1 MKIYL
6 LFCKFFSN
14 SENMLSWFGLSAHT
28 LRVNSSDVWL
38 GACFVCF
45 IYSSSWNLSSVL
57 LSYLSLSCDCQRVLS
72 GKLMVRFC
80 NRRETL
86 LVSHL
91 GILLEFKPMEDK
103 GKIKE
108 FSLYS
113 WNGRHFLD
121 TFSHNPISFRIIRLP
136 RRSGDSTGQINQRLT
151 CPRNLI
157 FTRNCNFSLI
167 TLMLC

>member
-1 MKIYL
+1 MKSTKTRISLLKSWITWTALAYCRFFSSPNLRMKIYL
-6 LFCKFFSN
+6 PFCKFFSN

-57 LSYLSLSCDCQRVLS
+57 LSCLSLSCDCQRVLS
-72 GKLMVRFC
+72 GELMVRFC

-91 GILLEFKPMEDK
+91 GILREFKPMEDK
-103 GKIKE
+103 GKINFE
-108 FSLYS
+108 RCST
-113 WNGRHFLD
+113 NM
-121 TFSHNPISFRIIRLP
+121 
-136 RRSGDSTGQINQRLT
+136 TGQG
-151 CPRNLI
+151 I
-157 FTRNCNFSLI
+157 FFVFLEWLSFFRYLFAQSD
-167 TLMLC
+167 